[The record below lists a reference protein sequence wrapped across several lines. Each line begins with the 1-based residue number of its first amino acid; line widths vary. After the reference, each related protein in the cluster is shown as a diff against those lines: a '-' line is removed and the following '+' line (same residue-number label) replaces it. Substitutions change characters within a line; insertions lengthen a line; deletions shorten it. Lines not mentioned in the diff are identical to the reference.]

1 MIFKANHYLSNKM
14 LFSFYFKILTEQGYI
29 FLLFFFLIYQQ
40 RRNLNKQILFFRTL
54 KKQIHLTSYIYF
66 SFLLT
71 VYIFQLIC
79 NFLKTMYIIVL
90 TGNIQQLRES
100 QKEVI
105 LCGQMFL
112 QLILWSN
119 VFTANQKT

>member
-112 QLILWSN
+112 QLFLWSN